1 MAGQLKEELVLK
13 TGQFSQGINSAISE
27 VEKLKKK
34 GNELGSGFD
43 KSLGGIISKLKG
55 FNAAALV
62 GLAAGKALG
71 EAMKRNAAINDT
83 FNSSITMCKSG
94 LETFYSSLGKMDFN
108 NFINNVENA
117 AKSAR
122 EAYYALNEL
131 ETTKTFNQMRIKELE
146 VMYERLMK
154 LSKDRNLSEKDR
166 LRYLLQAKNIM
177 NQQLKI
183 QQEIIR
189 LTNDASR
196 KQLRKTLNENSLGNI
211 TEDKAISMLRNLS
224 NTRASAEYYER
235 KNKEWQNKINS
246 SKIGSFGGS
255 YTSKQTQELNR
266 QYQQWQNNQ
275 SVKVLKERFDFYQLL
290 KNNPKGI
297 EEFQDLII
305 ESMNMKNQAENS
317 LVDID
322 NEEFKINT
330 KITNELEKQEKIV
343 ERIKEQWQNAYN
355 KSIKFS
361 EELQK
366 ETKDIN
372 VNDNTRISSMSVYDK
387 LKSQQYQDL
396 VNQGK
401 GKFTTENNGGIKTHD
416 KQGFE
421 VYFKMNDESVEDIYT
436 KYNRLVQRVQE
447 AMKDSD
453 IGILSAEEVNA
464 TIEKIN
470 EEIEKLG
477 LKPLELHVKTDAEKA
492 LSKVS
497 QEIGQVA
504 SAFGQLGQA
513 FEEPALN
520 VAATMAQAI
529 ATIIQGYATA
539 SAQAAT
545 LGPWAWLG
553 FSLTA
558 LGELASIISS
568 VKSMGQYANGGVV
581 GGSSYSGDRLY
592 ARVNSGEMILNSQ
605 QQSHLF
611 NMINNGGTNAVNGNV
626 KFVIKGTDLQGVL
639 NNYNHKMG
647 KVR

>member
-71 EAMKRNAAINDT
+71 EYFKRNAEINNT
-83 FNSSITMCKSG
+83 LMSSYKMLNSGM
-94 LETFYSSLGKMDFN
+94 ETFWNTMASGNWS
-108 NFINNVENA
+108 NFLSNLKNATNA
-117 AKSAR
+117 AK
-122 EAYYALNEL
+122 EAYYALDQL
-131 ETTKTFNQMRIKELE
+131 ESSKTFNEVRLKRLE
-146 VMYERLMK
+146 VAYNKFRNLA
-154 LSKDRNLSEKDR
+154 KDRNLTEKQR
-166 LRYLLQAKNIM
+166 LVYLNNAKRIM
-177 NQQLKI
+177 NQQLSIMQYQLKV
-183 QQEIIR
+183 QIR
-189 LTNDASR
+189 LAKLKYDQALSEVGLNSNQISQHAFEKLTGMSQEQIDKFKKNFEKLERQARSSGKYNKNVYDNGNDTVEFDR
-196 KQLRKTLNENSLGNI
+196 EK
-211 TEDKAISMLRNLS
+211 
-224 NTRASAEYYER
+224 
-235 KNKEWQNKINS
+235 W
-246 SKIGSFGGS
+246 
-255 YTSKQTQELNR
+255 
-266 QYQQWQNNQ
+266 
-275 SVKVLKERFDFYQLL
+275 LKENRRIKAHSIIYDLLNQMDALKGNEAFSGYIEAEKDALQLENEI
-290 KNNPKGI
+290 NNAK
-297 EEFQDLII
+297 
-305 ESMNMKNQAENS
+305 AELS
-317 LVDID
+317 SDEYKLDKEI
-322 NEEFKINT
+322 T
-330 KITNELEKQEKIV
+330 KEYEKQEKIV
-343 ERIKEQWQNAYN
+343 ERIKQQWQNAYN
-355 KSIKFS
+355 KSLKFS
-361 EELQK
+361 EDLMK

-387 LKSQQYQDL
+387 LRSQQYQDL

-401 GKFTTENNGGIKTHD
+401 GKFSTENNGGIKTHD

-453 IGILSAEEVNA
+453 IGILSADEVNA

-520 VAATMAQAI
+520 VAAVMAQAI
-529 ATIIQGYATA
+529 ATIIEGYAKATA
-539 SAQAAT
+539 EAANYS
-545 LGPWAWLG
+545 PWVWLG

-581 GGSSYSGDRLY
+581 GGSSYSGDKLY